1 MVPVLLSDKLDCKS
15 TIITRDKEV
24 HYMIIN
30 ESVHQGVITT
40 VTSEGE
46 IDSSIILGDFSTL
59 LSITHKTARQKIN
72 TETAD

>member
-1 MVPVLLSDKLDCKS
+1 
-15 TIITRDKEV
+15 
-24 HYMIIN
+24 MIIN